1 MCIRFLGSICIV
13 KGLCE
18 ENYTD
23 RNMQLAG
30 VINYYLIFHPLVFSI
45 KLISSLLYLL
55 TPAYPVI
62 YRPS

>member
-1 MCIRFLGSICIV
+1 MCIRFLGSIGIV

-30 VINYYLIFHPLVFSI
+30 VINYYLIFHPLVFPI
-45 KLISSLLYLL
+45 KLIVD
-55 TPAYPVI
+55 TKT
-62 YRPS
+62 RQHTRMR

>member
-1 MCIRFLGSICIV
+1 MV

-45 KLISSLLYLL
+45 KLIVDTESRQH
-55 TPAYPVI
+55 T
-62 YRPS
+62 RMR